1 MKCELK
7 VIKTDGFAVM
17 SFPWHTVI
25 PSTEMTV
32 VGLMWRTGEIL
43 CGILRRSHYLDCL
56 RDRLFL

>member
-25 PSTEMTV
+25 PSTEMTIF
-32 VGLMWRTGEIL
+32 GLMWRTGEIL

-56 RDRLFL
+56 